1 MTRYDR
7 ATLYRPVISE
17 QCPGVLLAAQ
27 YPPQRTNVSHLTL
40 TQRQQ
45 AFSHRGNGKWV
56 TSSDQQKLR
65 NMAEHFFTM
74 HL

>member
-1 MTRYDR
+1 MTGCDR
-7 ATLYRPVISE
+7 AALYRPVVSE

-27 YPPQRTNVSHLTL
+27 YPPQCTNVSHLTL

-45 AFSHRGNGKWV
+45 PFNHHGNGKWV